1 MRVQAVQKMMCEA
14 RGGLNTVR
22 SAGTCVTS
30 FPLLRFSQ
38 RSLGSRPTKQ
48 LVSMGIPAP
57 TFHEDTLP
65 ASSASAAG
73 PAKRGGQVYFLPGG
87 PFEVAVRPLPHQA
100 WCIRWGSREGRR
112 RDSFIATYPSLRNAP
127 YERNRVLPWQPMITR
142 FLAKT
147 IMIIIRFKA
156 SSNKKS
162 TIFLTT
168 N

>member
-1 MRVQAVQKMMCEA
+1 MFSINCWQHSNA
-14 RGGLNTVR
+14 RSGRAEDDVRGEGGLNTVR

-57 TFHEDTLP
+57 AFHEDTLP

-73 PAKRGGQVYFLPGG
+73 PARRGGQVYFLPGG
-87 PFEVAVRPLPHQA
+87 PFEVAVRPLPHRG

-112 RDSFIATYPSLRNAP
+112 WDSFIATSLHLCREPGRPRPLTCHSKMHLTSRTKRCHA
-127 YERNRVLPWQPMITR
+127 NRW
-142 FLAKT
+142 
-147 IMIIIRFKA
+147 
-156 SSNKKS
+156 
-162 TIFLTT
+162 
-168 N
+168 